1 MQIADH
7 KHTIIELRNVTFS
20 YPNEP
25 ESAVEDVS
33 LCVHKGDYLG
43 IVGVNG
49 GGKSTLLKL
58 MVGLLKPQSGSVRIF
73 GEDIGQSRDRS
84 KIGYISQQVS
94 QIDARFPM
102 TVEEAVMMGRY
113 PALGLFRF
121 PGQKDQEIL
130 EKALRQV
137 DMFEYRKKLIGD
149 LSGGQR
155 QRVFI
160 ARVLA
165 SQPEIIV
172 LDEPTVGVDMK
183 TQKQFYSLLQ
193 KLNKELEL
201 TLILVSH
208 ELDVVAHEAT
218 EIAYINRE
226 LVYCGFP
233 DKFLHSEYFENLS
246 GKGSSGKHKHEHA

>member
-1 MQIADH
+1 MQIVNH
-7 KHTIIELRNVTFS
+7 KNTIIELQNVTYS
-20 YPNEP
+20 YPHEN
-25 ESAVEDVS
+25 ESAIEKVS
-33 LCVHKGDYLG
+33 LSVHKGDYLG

-58 MVGLLKPQSGSVRIF
+58 MIGLLTPQKGKIELF
-73 GEDIGQSRDRS
+73 GEDIKNFKDWP

-94 QIDARFPM
+94 HIDSHFPM

-113 PALGLFRF
+113 PKLGLFRM
-121 PGQKDQEIL
+121 PGQKDREL
-130 EKALRQV
+130 VREALVQV
-137 DMFEYRKKLIGD
+137 EMQDFRKRLIGD
-149 LSGGQR
+149 LSGGQQ

-183 TQKQFYSLLQ
+183 TQRQFYTLLQ
-193 KLNKELEL
+193 KLNTELGL

-208 ELDVVAHEAT
+208 ELDIVAHEAT

-233 DKFLHSEYFENLS
+233 DKFVQSKYFEKLS
-246 GKGSSGKHKHEHA
+246 GKGVHDHA

>member
-1 MQIADH
+1 MDH
-7 KHTIIELRNVTFS
+7 NQNIIELTNVTFS
-20 YPNEP
+20 YVNEYEP
-25 ESAVEDVS
+25 AVKDIS
-33 LCVHKGDYLG
+33 LTVHKGDYLG
-43 IVGVNG
+43 IVGPNG

-58 MVGLLKPQSGSVRIF
+58 MLGILTPQKGTIKIF
-73 GEDIGQSRDRS
+73 GTDITRFKDRY
-84 KIGYISQQVS
+84 KIGYVSQQVTH
-94 QIDARFPM
+94 IDPHFPM

-113 PALGLFRF
+113 PKLGLFHF
-121 PGQKDQEIL
+121 PAKKDRDMVKE
-130 EKALRQV
+130 ALCQV
-137 DMFEYRKKLIGD
+137 EMLQFKNKLIGD
-149 LSGGQR
+149 LSGGQQ

-165 SQPEIIV
+165 GQPEIIV

-193 KLNKELEL
+193 KLHTELNL

-208 ELDVVAHEAT
+208 ELDIVVHEAT

-233 DKFLHSEYFENLS
+233 DKFLRSEYFEKLS
-246 GKGSSGKHKHEHA
+246 GKGTHMHNGD